1 MSNALQATTNPD
13 QKYLTLAQPL
23 DFDGMRA
30 RIAKVMPPGYYVSI
44 MAGQAQGNFTLVVS
58 AQSGNFRAQVS
69 GTKFYPALADL
80 RRQIKVDQRATRA
93 AAIMCVALGLMPEA
107 WGPFPLGPMQ
117 QIGVQPAGY
126 GGVYIGPGA
135 PEMRRNVDWL
145 KLYAVMMQAAMEA
158 MCDD

>member
-1 MSNALQATTNPD
+1 
-13 QKYLTLAQPL
+13 
-23 DFDGMRA
+23 
-30 RIAKVMPPGYYVSI
+30 MPPGYFLSVT
-44 MAGQAQGNFTLVVS
+44 MGKPRELFTLIVTDH
-58 AQSGNFRAQVS
+58 SGKFRAEAS
-69 GTKFYPALADL
+69 GSHLYSVLADL